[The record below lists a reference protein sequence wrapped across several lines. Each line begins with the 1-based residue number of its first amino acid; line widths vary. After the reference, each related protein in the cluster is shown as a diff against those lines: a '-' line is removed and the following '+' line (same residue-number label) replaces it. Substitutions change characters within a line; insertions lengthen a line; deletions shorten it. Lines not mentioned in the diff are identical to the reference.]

1 MVTIRFTLNG
11 RAVSCEVSAT
21 EVLVDT
27 LRVRFGL
34 TGTKKACGT
43 GDCGA
48 CTVLLDGTAIRSCIF
63 FFFFSD
69 GHSITTIEGVGSIE
83 SPHPVQQAFVDAG
96 AVQCGYCTPGMVLTS
111 IALLEKNPRPTEAEI
126 RVALSGNLCRCTGYQ
141 KIVEAVQLAAE
152 RMSGAESQN

>member
-11 RAVSCEVSAT
+11 KAVSCEVSAT

-63 FFFFSD
+63 HTD
-69 GHSITTIEGVGSIE
+69 GIWKTIFANRLIFR
-83 SPHPVQQAFVDAG
+83 AR
-96 AVQCGYCTPGMVLTS
+96 L
-111 IALLEKNPRPTEAEI
+111 
-126 RVALSGNLCRCTGYQ
+126 
-141 KIVEAVQLAAE
+141 
-152 RMSGAESQN
+152 